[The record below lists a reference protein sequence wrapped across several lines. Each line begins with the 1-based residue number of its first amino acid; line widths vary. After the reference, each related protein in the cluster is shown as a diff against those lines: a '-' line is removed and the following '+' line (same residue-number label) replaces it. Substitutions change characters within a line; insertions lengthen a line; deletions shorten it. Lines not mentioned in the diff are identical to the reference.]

1 MAGKRSRRLG
11 LISLGCAKNEVD
23 AERILGAAAEAG
35 WLICGDP
42 ADADVV
48 VVNTC
53 GFIAPAKSESLDAIE
68 EALELKRAGACR
80 AVVVAGCLAER
91 YGRELREE
99 LPEVDAWVGI
109 ADPRGIPDVAAAALA
124 GKANEP
130 LVQIPPLPGPPAG
143 GGTRPSSSP
152 SSAPHPACYPRSP

>member
-1 MAGKRSRRLG
+1 MARRAKPQHRIG

-53 GFIAPAKSESLDAIE
+53 AFIEAAKSESLGAIQ
-68 EALELKRAGACR
+68 EALALKAKGRCR
-80 AVVVAGCLAER
+80 AVVVAGCMAER
-91 YGRELREE
+91 YGRELSRE
-99 LPEVDAWVGI
+99 LPDVDAWVGI
-109 ADPRGIPDVAAAALA
+109 ADPRRLPEVAAELLGRAAAATKLFKKHA
-124 GKANEP
+124 AHFALQSDK
-130 LVQIPPLPGPPAG
+130 Q
-143 GGTRPSSSP
+143 
-152 SSAPHPACYPRSP
+152 PHQVRLLDAR